1 MEERRIKKLKRILG
15 KNAIAVFYR
24 SLWFLSDKS
33 FIELIYRLRMGKRLN
48 LDNPKTFTEKL
59 QWLKLYDHNP
69 MYTTMADKIGMR
81 GFVEDRLG
89 CGYTVPLVGVYG
101 SFKKIGLD
109 ELPSRFV
116 MKTSHD
122 SGSYIV
128 CKDKASFDIKAARKA
143 MTRSLR
149 RNYYMTTREWQ
160 YKDVVPK
167 IVVEEFLSD
176 GNEALTDYKFFCFDG
191 KCEFLYIMC
200 ETSSIPSQI
209 ILDSDFNR
217 LPFRMD
223 DDQVDSMPEKP
234 SCFEE
239 MKRIAQVLSHGIP
252 FLRVDMY
259 LVDGKVYV
267 GELTFYHYGGYIP
280 FSPPEWD
287 GKLGEL
293 IDLDEVK
300 GGVER

>member
-1 MEERRIKKLKRILG
+1 MDEGRIKKLKKIFG
-15 KNAIAVFYR
+15 KNVIAFFYR

-69 MYTTMADKIGMR
+69 MYTIMADKIGMR
-81 GFVEDRLG
+81 RFVEERLG
-89 CGYTVPLVGVYG
+89 CGYTVPLVGVYDG
-101 SFKKIGLD
+101 FKEIGL
-109 ELPSRFV
+109 EKLPSQFV

-128 CKDKASFDIKAARKA
+128 CRDKAAFDFKAARKA

-149 RNYYMTTREWQ
+149 RNYYKRTREWQ
-160 YKDVVPK
+160 YKDIVPK

-176 GNEALTDYKFFCFDG
+176 GNEALTDYKFFCFNG
-191 KCEFLYIMC
+191 KCEFLYIMPD
-200 ETSSIPSQI
+200 TDRSSPQA
-209 ILDSDFNR
+209 ILDAEFR
-217 LPFRMD
+217 KLPFGMED
-223 DDQVDSMPEKP
+223 NPASSMPEKP

-259 LVDGKVYV
+259 LVNGKVYV

-287 GKLGEL
+287 EKIGDLL
-293 IDLDEVK
+293 DLDGVK
-300 GGVER
+300 GVER